1 MYSRLAGSRL
11 GRRGVSRHAC
21 DINTP
26 FTTEGTERMED
37 IPLHPPWE
45 VNAQLGRYMPANG
58 PAAAGNAGPERADYS
73 VQVDTSRTAEQYT
86 GRPPAGP
93 AEGQRADLRFKF
105 AVFIAILLTFL
116 ACSMTAGVALSA
128 LQINWLCQEL
138 PAMFE
143 RASYVQTD
151 VFYTGGTQL
160 AAQGL
165 ANGLAADGSDSG
177 FSSYNVTRLNQ
188 TLIALL
194 SLLQEYEKR
203 LGYEWV

>member
-1 MYSRLAGSRL
+1 
-11 GRRGVSRHAC
+11 
-21 DINTP
+21 
-26 FTTEGTERMED
+26 MEE

-45 VNAQLGRYMPANG
+45 VHAQLGRYMPVSG
-58 PAAAGNAGPERADYS
+58 PAPTGNAGPERAEYS

-93 AEGQRADLRFKF
+93 AEGQRVDLRFKF

-143 RASYVQTD
+143 RASFVQTD

-177 FSSYNVTRLNQ
+177 FSSYNATRLNQ